1 MQPAAKGLPL
11 APSSTSGPGGLE
23 PWHRDQGLEGS
34 PPGGSPNPRWVPPG
48 RFCGVWPAACL
59 RRGWEIWEKTT
70 VGLQRWLTGLQ
81 QWQRSLDAQLGCIVL
96 LFLFVSAYAQT
107 AGAGQEVLL
116 GAVQS
121 TRMRRTSGDGRV
133 APMGLRECSSAG
145 ARCP

>member
-1 MQPAAKGLPL
+1 ML
-11 APSSTSGPGGLE
+11 
-23 PWHRDQGLEGS
+23 
-34 PPGGSPNPRWVPPG
+34 PG
-48 RFCGVWPAACL
+48 RFCGVWPAVCL
-59 RRGWEIWEKTT
+59 RCGWEIWEKTT

-81 QWQRSLDAQLGCIVL
+81 RWQRSLDAQLGCIVIQ
-96 LFLFVSAYAQT
+96 FLFVLAYAQT

-121 TRMRRTSGDGRV
+121 THMHRTSGDGRV